1 MATNVRLRNCALV
14 LALLGGTALMPQI
27 ASAGS
32 IQGRGDFGGSWT
44 RIGPSDHERWRHHY
58 YYSAPIYVAP
68 SYAYGPTYYGPDYY
82 GPTYYDYGPG
92 IAFGA
97 PGIGVAIE

>member
-1 MATNVRLRNCALV
+1 MAFNVRLRNVLV
-14 LALLGGTALMPQI
+14 LALLGGATLMPQI

-32 IQGRGDFGGSWT
+32 IQGRGDFGGTWT
-44 RIGPSDHERWRHHY
+44 RIGPSDHERWRHR

-68 SYAYGPTYYGPDYY
+68 SYAYGPSYYEPDYY

-92 IAFGA
+92 IAFGG